1 LVSRSEGR
9 ERELEREK
17 EDERKYVLSRQ
28 QTRTFFFCCNLTTP
42 RSAIGGG
49 PEEEEQDYWLFA
61 VKIPI
66 FLAGRVMSFTWP
78 VATWVGELRNMREKS
93 EWKDQIKRSREIII
107 ERLISSTKEE
117 EETER
122 LASLRV
128 SRVW

>member
-1 LVSRSEGR
+1 
-9 ERELEREK
+9 
-17 EDERKYVLSRQ
+17 
-28 QTRTFFFCCNLTTP
+28 
-42 RSAIGGG
+42 
-49 PEEEEQDYWLFA
+49 
-61 VKIPI
+61 
-66 FLAGRVMSFTWP
+66 
-78 VATWVGELRNMREKS
+78 MREKS